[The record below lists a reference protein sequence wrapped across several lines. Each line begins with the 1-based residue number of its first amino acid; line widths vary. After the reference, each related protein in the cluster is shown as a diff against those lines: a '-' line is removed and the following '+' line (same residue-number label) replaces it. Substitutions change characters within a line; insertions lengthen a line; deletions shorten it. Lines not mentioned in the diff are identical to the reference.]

1 MNENKFS
8 GRGTSSADMKAVI
21 GSIQKNDLKRDLAE
35 VENDFKK
42 KIFDQGPNKKFKG
55 ECRSLSRRFLR
66 QFSLTFLFQL
76 LILHTANFLVSKYH
90 QKQYCFR
97 ILFPNILLLY

>member
-42 KIFDQGPNKKFKG
+42 KIFDQGQI
-55 ECRSLSRRFLR
+55 LSNENGF
-66 QFSLTFLFQL
+66 
-76 LILHTANFLVSKYH
+76 
-90 QKQYCFR
+90 
-97 ILFPNILLLY
+97 

>member
-1 MNENKFS
+1 LQKLIIMNENKFS

-42 KIFDQGPNKKFKG
+42 KIFDQGQI
-55 ECRSLSRRFLR
+55 LSNENGF
-66 QFSLTFLFQL
+66 
-76 LILHTANFLVSKYH
+76 
-90 QKQYCFR
+90 
-97 ILFPNILLLY
+97 